1 MSILFFLF
9 FLILHAN
16 CNAIGWQDVCKFSK
30 DVHTCYVWKNNIA
43 PFNDISSYLN
53 PNSVCKDNC
62 ILYLMPFQ
70 ETCNNIIE
78 CQGNNVNFSATTII
92 HNLPSTISILGENTQ
107 IVGFGNFNAIVE
119 MESFDTNN
127 DCTMFKI
134 YSKNVKFQQIQ
145 FRLTNTCARN
155 ATSLKTDHI
164 LERTRVPLLFYEG
177 GNVEL
182 LTIESNSVISTVMF
196 IGSILQRTT
205 LQLTA
210 NSVTMSSEVI
220 DRIPNYSHPIIIL
233 NMNLTNLQCERME
246 NDIFYY
252 SDSFL
257 EKDINNNCEKLINI
271 SAAFTGTQFDPFE
284 CPIRPTPTQKKICAK
299 QSHIH
304 LAGILGIVIVAII
317 GIAQL
322 FFVQFTKGSHLL
334 KRHLLDPKPKPITS
348 ESRL

>member
-1 MSILFFLF
+1 
-9 FLILHAN
+9 
-16 CNAIGWQDVCKFSK
+16 
-30 DVHTCYVWKNNIA
+30 
-43 PFNDISSYLN
+43 
-53 PNSVCKDNC
+53 
-62 ILYLMPFQ
+62 
-70 ETCNNIIE
+70 
-78 CQGNNVNFSATTII
+78 
-92 HNLPSTISILGENTQ
+92 
-107 IVGFGNFNAIVE
+107 
-119 MESFDTNN
+119 
-127 DCTMFKI
+127 
-134 YSKNVKFQQIQ
+134 
-145 FRLTNTCARN
+145 
-155 ATSLKTDHI
+155 
-164 LERTRVPLLFYEG
+164 
-177 GNVEL
+177 
-182 LTIESNSVISTVMF
+182 MF

-233 NMNLTNLQCERME
+233 NMNLTNLECERME

-252 SDSFL
+252 SDSFS
-257 EKDINNNCEKLINI
+257 EKDTGNNCEKLFNI

-334 KRHLLDPKPKPITS
+334 KRQFLAPKLNSEPIIS
-348 ESRL
+348 ESKL